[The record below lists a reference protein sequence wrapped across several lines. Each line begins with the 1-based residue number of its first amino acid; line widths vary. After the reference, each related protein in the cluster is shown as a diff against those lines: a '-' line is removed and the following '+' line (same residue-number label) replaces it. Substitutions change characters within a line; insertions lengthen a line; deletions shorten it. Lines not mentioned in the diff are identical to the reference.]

1 MDTDRAVFAR
11 AVTAPP
17 TQKKGP
23 QMKKILGIV
32 ASPRKLGNSELV
44 IKEISRHIETPHE
57 LSLLR
62 LSDFRILPCK
72 GCYTCL
78 FKEQRCILKDDLNLL
93 MDALVAADAVILA
106 TPTYLLDANAMLKVV
121 IDRGLAFYAAADGL
135 WGTPAIGVG
144 IAGLEGKEGATL
156 LGIQRFLTMLMA
168 EKKQC
173 AMLYGALPGEVLL
186 DEANKAVIDELARAL
201 FAPAPEPQQPCCP
214 LCGGDTFR
222 FLGGNRVRCMLCSNA
237 GTVDAA
243 SGKFIFDIH
252 KSGHDLFLTDRDAL
266 FHRDWLREMKARF
279 KKIKGDIAAITS
291 EYRDDGTWI
300 RPE

>member
-1 MDTDRAVFAR
+1 
-11 AVTAPP
+11 
-17 TQKKGP
+17 
-23 QMKKILGIV
+23 MKKILGIV

-44 IKEISRHIETPHE
+44 VKEISRRIDEPHA

-62 LSDFRILPCK
+62 LSDFSILPCK

-78 FKEQRCILKDDLNLL
+78 FKQQRCILKDDLNIII
-93 MDALVAADAVILA
+93 DALVDADAVILA
-106 TPTYLLDANAMLKVV
+106 SPTYLLDANAMLKCV

-144 IAGLEGKEGATL
+144 VAGIEGKEGATV
-156 LGIQRFLTMLMA
+156 LGLQRFLAMLMA
-168 EKKQC
+168 DRKMC
-173 AMLYGALPGEVLL
+173 TMLYGALPGEVLL
-186 DEANKAVIDELARAL
+186 NEKNKAVIEQLASAL
-201 FAPAPEPQQPCCP
+201 FQPAPEPGEPCCP

-222 FLGGNRVRCMLCSNA
+222 FLGDNHVRCMLCSNA

-243 SGKFIFDIH
+243 SGKFIFDIQ

-266 FHRDWLREMKARF
+266 SHRDWLREMKARF
-279 KKIKGDIAAITS
+279 KEIKRDLSAITS

-300 RPE
+300 KPDTP

>member
-1 MDTDRAVFAR
+1 
-11 AVTAPP
+11 
-17 TQKKGP
+17 
-23 QMKKILGIV
+23 MKKILGIV

-44 IKEISRHIETPHE
+44 IKEISRRIETPHE

-62 LSDFRILPCK
+62 LSDFHILPCK

-106 TPTYLLDANAMLKVV
+106 TPTYLLDANAMLKCV

-144 IAGLEGKEGATL
+144 IAGIEGKEGATL
-156 LGIQRFLTMLMA
+156 LGVQRFLTMLMA
-168 EKKQC
+168 EKKHC

-186 DEANKAVIDELARAL
+186 DETNKTVIDELARAL
-201 FAPAPEPQQPCCP
+201 FAPPPEPQQPCCP

-222 FLGGNRVRCMLCSNA
+222 FLGDNRVRCMLCSNA
-237 GTVDAA
+237 GTADGS
-243 SGKFIFDIH
+243 SGEFVFHIQ
-252 KSGHDLFLTDRDAL
+252 KSGHDLFLTDRDAMS
-266 FHRDWLREMKARF
+266 HRDWLREMKVRF
-279 KKIKGDIAAITS
+279 KKIKGDLSAITS
-291 EYRDDGTWI
+291 GYRNDGTWI